1 MYVSVCS
8 LRYRVWKMHKGCSR
22 WSFIITKLSKL
33 CYWIIRPSWVSTVYA
48 ECDWI
53 IYLAK
58 NCNSH
63 LSHLRSLHF
72 VVRRREVL
80 ERARQWLDSFNP
92 SFSRVIIDNR
102 FSFLRK
108 LWNALFCALHSA
120 GICWKLYLKRICV
133 NIY

>member
-8 LRYRVWKMHKGCSR
+8 LRYRVWKMYKGCSR

-33 CYWIIRPSWVSTVYA
+33 LLNYTPILGLYCLRGVWLNHLPRQ
-48 ECDWI
+48 
-53 IYLAK
+53 

-120 GICWKLYLKRICV
+120 GICWKLYLKRISV